1 MRRISVL
8 MATAFIDMIGFAIVM
23 PLLPLYARDFDA
35 PYWVIGWVIAVFA
48 VMQLISAPLWGRLS
62 DRYGRRPAI
71 LLGLSISAVA
81 FTMFAF
87 ADSILW
93 LLATRLVQGIGA
105 GTTPVLQAYV
115 ADSSA
120 PKDRAKAIGWLT
132 AGTSAGVMIGPVI
145 GSFAVAFGT
154 EYPGL
159 IAAGLCLANIVFAWR
174 LLPESLP
181 EARERPKRQ
190 PIRQAMLL
198 VLTEPRRDVSR
209 LIWIYAVGMLG
220 FMSMTSVMALYLE
233 SAFGITGRT
242 IGPFFAYIGFV
253 SLLMRAIVLGHAV
266 DRFGET
272 NVMRTGAVLLGL
284 GLFLIPIPTFIWGF
298 VAVITLVPIG
308 TALLFPCNTAMVSH
322 RAPEHEVGQ
331 TLGVHQSFG
340 AMARVIAPL
349 WATAVLTVDLAAP
362 FFISALVVAF
372 VTVLAFSVK
381 PQVVL
386 SEAA

>member
-1 MRRISVL
+1 MKRISVL
-8 MATAFIDMIGFAIVM
+8 MATAFVDMMGFAIVM
-23 PLLPLYARDFDA
+23 PLLPLYARRFDA
-35 PYWVIGWVIAVFA
+35 PYWVIGVVIAVFA
-48 VMQLISAPLWGRLS
+48 VMQLISAPLWGRFS
-62 DRYGRRPAI
+62 DRFGRRPAI
-71 LLGLSISAVA
+71 LLGLCVSAVA

-87 ADSILW
+87 ADSILG

-105 GTTPVLQAYV
+105 GTTGVLQAYV

-145 GSFAVAFGT
+145 GSFAFVFGT

-159 IAAGLCLANIVFAWR
+159 IAAGLCLANIMFAWR

-181 EARERPKRQ
+181 EARERPRRQ
-190 PIRQAMLL
+190 PIRQAIWL
-198 VLTEPRRDVSR
+198 VITEPKRDVSR
-209 LIWIYAVGMLG
+209 LVWIYAVGMLG

-233 SAFGITGRT
+233 SAFGITGTT
-242 IGPFFAYIGFV
+242 IGPFFAWVGFI
-253 SLLMRAIVLGHAV
+253 SLLMRAIVLGRAV

-272 NVMRTGAVLLGL
+272 NVMRTGAVSLGL
-284 GLFLIPIPTFIWGF
+284 GLLLIPIPTFIWGF

-331 TLGVHQSFG
+331 TLGVQQSFG
-340 AMARVIAPL
+340 GMARVIAPL
-349 WATAVLTVDLAAP
+349 WATAALEINLALP
-362 FFISALVVAF
+362 FFFSALVVAF
-372 VTVLAFSVK
+372 VTMLAFSVK
-381 PQVVL
+381 QEVAL